1 MNTTIRM
8 RSIPF
13 EAPQEYRFEEVV
25 TVKRIVAIATFFMAA
40 SLFALGV
47 STAQGAPIPGWGSN
61 LQSGISQSQ
70 ASGKPLIV
78 MIAREGCHACE
89 AMEVNLLQPAAD
101 RALSGAV
108 RVRVEADRN
117 PALTTKFAAG
127 GTPTTLV
134 FNPES
139 GFATPVY
146 TYTGT
151 MDLGTMRQLGQS
163 INALVSQTKD
173 LGKAKH
179 EVASSR

>member
-13 EAPQEYRFEEVV
+13 EAPQETRFEDVV
-25 TVKRIVAIATFFMAA
+25 TVKRIVTVATVLMAF

-61 LQSGISQSQ
+61 LQSGISQAQ

-78 MIAREGCHACE
+78 VIARDGCNACE
-89 AMEVNLLQPAAD
+89 AMEANLLQPAAGK
-101 RALSGAV
+101 ALSGAV
-108 RVRVEADRN
+108 RVRVDADSN

-127 GTPTTLV
+127 GTPTTIV
-134 FNPES
+134 FSPES
-139 GFATPVY
+139 GFSSPVY

-151 MDLGTMRQLGQS
+151 MDMGTIRQLGQS
-163 INALVSQTKD
+163 INALAAQTKD
-173 LGKAKH
+173 LASGKR